1 MVPALSLWIFLLQH
15 FSHSLSYSIFL
26 YLPRPMYTLKLQTNF
41 FLCSSPLEMGAAE
54 SKNAEGVEDVQAQLN
69 AIRAQEAVLLK
80 KIQARF

>member
-1 MVPALSLWIFLLQH
+1 
-15 FSHSLSYSIFL
+15 
-26 YLPRPMYTLKLQTNF
+26 MYTLKLQTNF